1 MKDLDL
7 SQPATRQRTS
17 NTLRP
22 GLRRIAKIRTSNELM
37 KIPPLEATETLRF
50 QLIT

>member
-1 MKDLDL
+1 MKDLEL

-22 GLRRIAKIRTSNELM
+22 GLRRIAKTRTSNELTGILPW
-37 KIPPLEATETLRF
+37 K
-50 QLIT
+50 